1 MSLTSTPATIKPR
14 ANIIEHYLATLTP
27 AERNDALE
35 YLRNPKMYE
44 HQALADALSDELGYD
59 VSETTVRRW
68 RRKHARDA
76 QNGA

>member
-27 AERNDALE
+27 TERNDALE

-44 HQALADALSDELGYD
+44 HQAVADALTDELGYY
-59 VSETTVRRW
+59 VSEATVRRW
-68 RRKHARDA
+68 RRKHT
-76 QNGA
+76 